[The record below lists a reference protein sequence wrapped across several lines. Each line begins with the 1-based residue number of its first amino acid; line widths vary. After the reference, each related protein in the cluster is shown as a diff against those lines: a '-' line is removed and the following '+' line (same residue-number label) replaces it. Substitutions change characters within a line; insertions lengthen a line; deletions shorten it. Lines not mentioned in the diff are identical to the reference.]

1 MRSLDT
7 AVAAALFAIF
17 VVMVAVATRY
27 PREARLVPLVVG
39 VPAMLLAGWQL
50 SREMTRSRS
59 AAVEPARGARVFM
72 TRAEG
77 RSLAWLAF
85 FTLMV
90 LAGGFVV
97 GGPIAVMACQRFWL
111 GESWRTT
118 LFGGALAFIVAHVC
132 FERALGLVLFSGW
145 LAEWIR

>member
-1 MRSLDT
+1 MRSLNA

-17 VVMVAVATRY
+17 VVMVALATRY

-39 VPAMLLAGWQL
+39 IPTMLLAGWQL
-50 SREMTRSRS
+50 SREVSKSRL
-59 AAVEPARGARVFM
+59 AGVAPAEGARVCI
-72 TRAEG
+72 TPAEG

-90 LAGGFVV
+90 LAGGFV
-97 GGPIAVMACQRFWL
+97 GGGAIAVMACQRFWL

-118 LFGGALAFIVAHVC
+118 IFGGALAFVVADVC